1 MKKRIACLF
10 AVTAMLS
17 FAGLSAQERGFYL
30 VADGSYGFNGQ
41 YGYDSNDRDYVQV
54 KTSGNTR
61 WREPYRNNSD
71 WKASVGTG
79 FMFGDK
85 GQGARFA
92 IELGVGLGGN
102 LTKYK
107 YSKRGDT
114 FDPDKLYY
122 PHTDNR
128 DSHNQGHFNSDN
140 GYNTR
145 ARLLSAHISMIRRI
159 NLGGGF
165 ILEPRLTAGFD
176 FAGRSHYGDDPDY
189 WYGDFNTGMY
199 RISFTPFVLEHRF
212 EKNRHF
218 AVKAELG
225 SISYMRCETEWVK
238 EEYQIFD
245 VNLNRF
251 TAGIVYYFR
260 K

>member
-54 KTSGNTR
+54 RTSGDIK

-85 GQGARFA
+85 GQGSRFA

-102 LTKYK
+102 LTKYN

-122 PHTDNR
+122 PYTDHR
-128 DSHNQGHFNSDN
+128 DSDDQGHFNSDN

-145 ARLLSAHISMIRRI
+145 ARLLSAHISLIRRM

-176 FAGRSHYGDDPDY
+176 YAVRSHYGDDPDY
-189 WYGDFNTGMY
+189 WYGNFNTGMY

-212 EKNRHF
+212 DKNRHF
-218 AVKAELG
+218 AVIAELG

-238 EEYQIFD
+238 ENYQVLD

-251 TAGIVYYFR
+251 TAGLVYYFR

>member
-1 MKKRIACLF
+1 MIKFSLLF
-10 AVTAMLS
+10 AVLS
-17 FAGLSAQERGFYL
+17 LLPFAGMFAQEKGFYL
-30 VADGSYGFNGQ
+30 VADGSYGFYGQ

-54 KTSGNTR
+54 KTSGNTQ
-61 WREPYRNNSD
+61 WREPYRNNSE
-71 WKASVGTG
+71 WNASFGTG

-85 GQGARFA
+85 GEGARFA

-107 YSKRGDT
+107 YSKREDT
-114 FDPDKLYY
+114 YDPDMIYY
-122 PHTDNR
+122 PSTDHRN
-128 DSHNQGHFNSDN
+128 SYNQGHFNNDN

-145 ARLLSAHISMIRRI
+145 ARLLSAHISLIRRM

-176 FAGRSHYGDDPDY
+176 YVLRAHFADDPEY
-189 WYGDFNTGMY
+189 WHGNFNTGMY

-212 EKNRHF
+212 DKNRHF
-218 AVKAELG
+218 AVIAELG
-225 SISYMRCETEWVK
+225 SISYLRCETEWVK
-238 EEYQIFD
+238 ENYQVLD

-251 TAGIVYYFR
+251 TAGLVYYLN
-260 K
+260 